1 MSIKLTKLSSILLI
15 AATSSLFA
23 SQAKAEEPAIS
34 VAEAFENAYFENA
47 GNSYQKSSFIGQLNT
62 IFGFQGF
69 PDRQISA
76 DGKAV
81 DTIYNNAI
89 ENQSQVGSPLKTRD
103 LNNPY
108 NTSLIEIENPGS
120 TRTRY

>member
-1 MSIKLTKLSSILLI
+1 MSIKLAKLSSILLI
-15 AATSSLFA
+15 TATSSLLP
-23 SQAKAEEPAIS
+23 SLVKAEEPALS
-34 VAEAFENAYFENA
+34 VAEAFENAYFKHT
-47 GNSYQKSSFIGQLNT
+47 GNNYQNSSFIGQLNT
-62 IFGFQGF
+62 IFGFKGF

-81 DTIYNNAI
+81 DTIYNNVM

-108 NTSLIEIENPGS
+108 DTSLIEMKNSG
-120 TRTRY
+120 YNDY